1 MSEWARENVPL
12 LTALLSVV
20 ALARSSSAPSAA

>member
-20 ALARSSSAPSAA
+20 AVALVFGAVGA